1 MGKCWMELPVSESRR
16 LLEGDTDAMTISP
29 LSSFPE
35 HAAGGYNICG
45 VYRERRFLTVKK
57 DAVKETIRPETAK
70 KRLCLYKHGK
80 AGWYRG
86 IISSLQRKLQGLF
99 IFIRKVFLLNINR
112 SAEYRLQRSAMRDKA
127 GKYLCK
133 WEKR

>member
-1 MGKCWMELPVSESRR
+1 MELPVSESRR

-80 AGWYRG
+80 AGVVPRNY
-86 IISSLQRKLQGLF
+86 F
-99 IFIRKVFLLNINR
+99 V
-112 SAEYRLQRSAMRDKA
+112 SAA
-127 GKYLCK
+127 
-133 WEKR
+133 

>member
-1 MGKCWMELPVSESRR
+1 MELSVSESRR

-99 IFIRKVFLLNINR
+99 VFIRKVFLLNINR
-112 SAEYRLQRSAMRDKA
+112 SAEYRLQRSAMRDKT

>member
-1 MGKCWMELPVSESRR
+1 MLDGIARFRESPAAGRR
-16 LLEGDTDAMTISP
+16 YGRMTISP

-99 IFIRKVFLLNINR
+99 IFIRKVFLLNIKR
-112 SAEYRLQRSAMRDKA
+112 SAEYRTAKERNAR
-127 GKYLCK
+127 
-133 WEKR
+133 

>member
-1 MGKCWMELPVSESRR
+1 MELPVSESRR

-112 SAEYRLQRSAMRDKA
+112 SAEYRLQRSAMRGKT

>member
-80 AGWYRG
+80 AGWYRR

-99 IFIRKVFLLNINR
+99 IFIRKVFLLDIKPL
-112 SAEYRLQRSAMRDKA
+112 AEYRTAKERNAR
-127 GKYLCK
+127 
-133 WEKR
+133 

>member
-1 MGKCWMELPVSESRR
+1 MPLADITSAVFIGKDGFLP
-16 LLEGDTDAMTISP
+16 L
-29 LSSFPE
+29 
-35 HAAGGYNICG
+35 
-45 VYRERRFLTVKK
+45 KK

-99 IFIRKVFLLNINR
+99 IFIRKVFLLNIKR
-112 SAEYRLQRSAMRDKA
+112 SAEYHTAKERNAR
-127 GKYLCK
+127 
-133 WEKR
+133 

>member
-1 MGKCWMELPVSESRR
+1 MELPVSESRR
-16 LLEGDTDAMTISP
+16 LLEDDTDAMTISP

-112 SAEYRLQRSAMRDKA
+112 SAEYRLQRSAMRDKT